1 MTKHARIIGLT
12 ATAALALGMAAGVSK
27 VTRAAPAGGLVLD
40 HVNVVDVRSGS
51 IARNRSVLIVGD
63 KIARIGAAGSVGGRG
78 DRHIDGHGGF
88 LVPGYNDMHAHNLNT
103 ASPETSLPLM
113 LANGVTGFRQMA
125 GAPPLLARRES
136 GQPVVP
142 VESPA
147 LLAMPG
153 TLLAGPAFADPV
165 AVKAE
170 VDRQKTQGADFI
182 KVVDLPAKA
191 FVAAADEATA
201 QGLPYSGHLP
211 PTVDAREAIRH
222 NMRSIEHLG
231 PTISLLLSCSTD
243 EAAARAI
250 LAMVPPG
257 AGVDFDMEPGKL
269 QRMLA
274 NPALLTPP
282 PAFKLIHRVLA
293 TYDEARC
300 RAFAKELAAS
310 QTWVVPTLSRLEAMN
325 LGNDPALRN
334 NPDLRFVPPAL
345 RTMWADVGQT
355 FDSKLNAEQKATLA
369 ELFARQLQL
378 ARLFDAEGVKMIT
391 GTDFGGQ
398 WLVSGFSL
406 HHEFDLLARAGLSP
420 LRILQMS
427 TIDPARYL
435 HREAA
440 MGTVAP
446 GKAADLVLLGADP
459 TKSVAAMHRITGVV
473 RAGRFYDRTALDAI
487 EARQADRLK

>member
-1 MTKHARIIGLT
+1 MRKHARIIGLT
-12 ATAALALGMAAGVSK
+12 ATAALALGIAAGGSRI
-27 VTRAAPAGGLVLD
+27 TLAAPANGLVLD
-40 HVNVVDVRSGS
+40 HVNVVDVRNGS
-51 IARNRSVLIVGD
+51 IARNRSVLIDGE
-63 KIARIGAAGSVGGRG
+63 KIARIGTAGSVGGRG
-78 DRHIDGHGGF
+78 DRHVDGHGGY

-125 GAPPLLARRES
+125 GAPALLARRAS

-142 VESPA
+142 IESPA

-153 TLLAGPAFADPV
+153 TLLAGPAFASPD

-170 VDRQKTQGADFI
+170 VDRQKVQGADFI

-191 FVAAADEATA
+191 FIAAADEATA

-334 NPDLRFVPPAL
+334 NPDLRFVTPGS
-345 RTMWADVGQT
+345 RSMWADVGQT
-355 FDSKLNAEQKATLA
+355 FDSKLTAEQKATLA

-378 ARLFDAEGVKMIT
+378 TRLFDAEGVKMLT

-398 WLVSGFSL
+398 WLVPGFSL
-406 HHEFDLLARAGLSP
+406 HREFDLLAKAGLSP
-420 LRILQMS
+420 LHILQMT

-435 HREAA
+435 HREATLGA
-440 MGTVAP
+440 VAP
-446 GKAADLVLLGADP
+446 GKAADLVLLGGDP
-459 TKSVAAMHRITGVV
+459 TKSVKAMHAIVAVV
-473 RAGRFYDRTALDAI
+473 RAGKLYDRAALDAI
-487 EARQADRLK
+487 EARQANRLK

>member
-1 MTKHARIIGLT
+1 MRKHARIIGLT
-12 ATAALALGMAAGVSK
+12 AMAALALGIAAGGSRI
-27 VTRAAPAGGLVLD
+27 TRAAPAGGLVLD
-40 HVNVVDVRSGS
+40 HVNVVDVRNGS
-51 IARNRSVLIVGD
+51 IARNRAVLIVGD
-63 KIARIGAAGSVGGRG
+63 HIVRIGAAGSVGRRG
-78 DRHIDGHGGF
+78 DRHVDGHGGF

-125 GAPPLLARRES
+125 GAPALLARRAS
-136 GQPVVP
+136 GQPMMP
-142 VESPA
+142 ALAPA

-153 TLLAGPAFADPV
+153 TLLAGPAFASPD

-170 VDRQKTQGADFI
+170 VGRQKTQGADFI

-191 FVAAADEATA
+191 FIAAADEATA
-201 QGLPYSGHLP
+201 QGLPYAGHLP
-211 PTVDAREAIRH
+211 PTVDARDAIRH

-243 EAAARAI
+243 ESAARAI
-250 LAMVPPG
+250 LASVPPG

-300 RAFAKELAAS
+300 RAFAKDLAAS

-325 LGNDPALRN
+325 LGNVPALRN
-334 NPDLRFVPPAL
+334 NPDLRYVPQASRAL
-345 RTMWADVGQT
+345 WADVGQM
-355 FDSKLNAEQKATLA
+355 FESKLSADQKATLA

-378 ARLFDAEGVKMIT
+378 ARLFDAEGVKMMT

-398 WLVSGFSL
+398 WLVPGFSL

-427 TIDPARYL
+427 TIDSARYL

-440 MGTVAP
+440 MGTVTP
-446 GKAADLVLLGADP
+446 GKAADLVLLGGDP
-459 TKSVAAMHRITGVV
+459 TRSVDALHRIVAVV
-473 RAGRFYDRTALDAI
+473 RAGRFYDRAALDAI
-487 EARQADRLK
+487 EAGQAERLK

>member
-1 MTKHARIIGLT
+1 MRKHARIIGFT
-12 ATAALALGMAAGVSK
+12 AMAALALGIAAGDSRI
-27 VTRAAPAGGLVLD
+27 TRAAPAGGLVLD
-40 HVNVVDVRSGS
+40 HVNVVDVRNGS
-51 IARNRSVLIVGD
+51 ISRNRSVLIVGD
-63 KIARIGAAGSVGGRG
+63 KIALIGAAGSVGRRG
-78 DRHIDGHGGF
+78 DRHVDGHGGF

-125 GAPPLLARRES
+125 GAPALLARRAS

-153 TLLAGPAFADPV
+153 TLLAGPAFADPN

-170 VDRQKTQGADFI
+170 IDRQKTQGADFI

-191 FVAAADEATA
+191 FIAAADEATA

-269 QRMLA
+269 QKMLA

-300 RAFAKELAAS
+300 RAFAKDLAAS
-310 QTWVVPTLSRLEAMN
+310 QTWVVPTLARLEAMN
-325 LGNDPALRN
+325 LGNDPALRD
-334 NPDLRFVPPAL
+334 NPDLRYVPL
-345 RTMWADVGQT
+345 GSRTMWADVGQT
-355 FDSKLNAEQKATLA
+355 FGSKLTAEQKSALA

-378 ARLFDAEGVKMIT
+378 ARLFDAEGVKMMT

-398 WLVSGFSL
+398 WLVPGFSL
-406 HHEFDLLARAGLSP
+406 HHEFDLLSRSGVSP
-420 LRILQMS
+420 LHILQMT

-435 HREAA
+435 HREAS
-440 MGTVAP
+440 MGTVVP
-446 GKAADLVLLGADP
+446 GKAADLVLLDGDP
-459 TKSVAAMHRITGVV
+459 TKSVAALHRIVAVV
-473 RAGRFYDRTALDAI
+473 RAGLFYDRAALEAI
-487 EARQADRLK
+487 KARQAGRLK

>member
-1 MTKHARIIGLT
+1 MRKHARIIGLT
-12 ATAALALGMAAGVSK
+12 ATAALALGIAGGGSRI
-27 VTRAAPAGGLVLD
+27 TLAAPANGLVLD

-125 GAPPLLARRES
+125 GAPALLARRAS
-136 GQPVVP
+136 RQPIVP
-142 VESPA
+142 AESPA
-147 LLAMPG
+147 MLAMPG
-153 TLLAGPAFADPV
+153 TLLAGPAFADAN

-170 VDRQKTQGADFI
+170 VDRQKAQGADFI

-250 LAMVPPG
+250 LAAVPPG
-257 AGVDFDMEPGKL
+257 AGVDFDMEPGRL

-310 QTWVVPTLSRLEAMN
+310 ETWVVPTLSRLEAMN
-325 LGNDPALRN
+325 LGNEPALRH
-334 NPDLRFVPPAL
+334 NPDLRFVPPAM
-345 RTMWADVGQT
+345 RTMWSDVGQT
-355 FDSKLNAEQKATLA
+355 FDSKLSADQKATLA
-369 ELFARQLQL
+369 ELFARQMQL
-378 ARLFDAEGVKMIT
+378 ARLFDAEGVKMMT

-446 GKAADLVLLGADP
+446 GKTADLVLLVADP

>member
-1 MTKHARIIGLT
+1 MRKHARIIGLT
-12 ATAALALGMAAGVSK
+12 TTAALVLTIAAGGS
-27 VTRAAPAGGLVLD
+27 RAAPAAGLVLD
-40 HVNVVDVRSGS
+40 HVNVVDVRNGS
-51 IARNRSVLIVGD
+51 IARNRAVLIVGER
-63 KIARIGAAGSVGGRG
+63 ITQIGAAGSVGGRG
-78 DRHIDGHGGF
+78 DKHIDGHGGF

-125 GAPPLLARRES
+125 GAPALLARRAS
-136 GQPVVP
+136 GQPMMSVQ
-142 VESPA
+142 SPA

-153 TLLAGPAFADPV
+153 TLLAGPAFASPD

-182 KVVDLPAKA
+182 KVVDLPTKA
-191 FVAAADEATA
+191 FIAAADEATA

-250 LAMVPPG
+250 LASVPPG

-300 RAFAKELAAS
+300 RAFARELAAS

-325 LGNDPALRN
+325 LGNDPALRD
-334 NPDLRFVPPAL
+334 NPDLRYVPPASRAL
-345 RTMWADVGQT
+345 WADVGQT
-355 FDSKLNAEQKATLA
+355 FDSKLTAEQKSTLA
-369 ELFARQLQL
+369 ELFARQLQM
-378 ARLFDAEGVKMIT
+378 ARLFDAEGVKMMT

-398 WLVSGFSL
+398 WLVPGFSL

-427 TIDPARYL
+427 TNDPARYL
-435 HREAA
+435 HHEST
-440 MGTVAP
+440 MGTVTP
-446 GKAADLVLLGADP
+446 GKAADLVLLGGDP
-459 TKSVAAMHRITGVV
+459 TRSVAAMHRITGVV
-473 RAGRFYDRTALDAI
+473 RAGRFYDRAALDAI
-487 EARQADRLK
+487 EARQADLLK

>member
-1 MTKHARIIGLT
+1 MRKHARIIGFT
-12 ATAALALGMAAGVSK
+12 AMAALALGIAAGDSRI
-27 VTRAAPAGGLVLD
+27 TRAAPAGGLVLD
-40 HVNVVDVRSGS
+40 HVNVVDVRNGS
-51 IARNRSVLIVGD
+51 IARNRAVLIVGD
-63 KIARIGAAGSVGGRG
+63 HIVRIGAAGSVGRRG
-78 DRHIDGHGGF
+78 DRHVDGHGGF

-125 GAPPLLARRES
+125 GAPALLARRAS
-136 GQPVVP
+136 GQPIVP

-153 TLLAGPAFADPV
+153 TLLAGPAFADPN

-170 VDRQKTQGADFI
+170 IDRQKTQGADFI

-191 FVAAADEATA
+191 FIAAADEATA

-269 QRMLA
+269 QKMLA

-300 RAFAKELAAS
+300 RAFAKDLAAS
-310 QTWVVPTLSRLEAMN
+310 QTWVVPTLARLEAMN
-325 LGNDPALRN
+325 LGNDPALRD
-334 NPDLRFVPPAL
+334 NPDLRYVPL
-345 RTMWADVGQT
+345 GSRTMWADVGQT
-355 FDSKLNAEQKATLA
+355 FGSKLTAEQKSALA

-378 ARLFDAEGVKMIT
+378 ARLFDAEGVKMMT

-398 WLVSGFSL
+398 WLVPGFSL
-406 HHEFDLLARAGLSP
+406 HHEFDLLSRSGVSP
-420 LRILQMS
+420 LHILQMT

-435 HREAA
+435 HREAS
-440 MGTVAP
+440 MGTVVP
-446 GKAADLVLLGADP
+446 GKAADLVLLDGDP
-459 TKSVAAMHRITGVV
+459 TKSVAALHRIVAVV
-473 RAGRFYDRTALDAI
+473 RAGLFYDRAALEAI
-487 EARQADRLK
+487 KARQAGRLK